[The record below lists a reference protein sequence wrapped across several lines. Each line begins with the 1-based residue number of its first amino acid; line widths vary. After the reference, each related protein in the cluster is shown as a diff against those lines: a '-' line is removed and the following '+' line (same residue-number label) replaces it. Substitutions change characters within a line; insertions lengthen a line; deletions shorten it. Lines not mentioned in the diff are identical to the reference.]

1 MSKAAKTQDI
11 NLTNLLFGII
21 ILFLAFLSI
30 DQKYSY
36 IQNSKKQEKLY
47 SLLEWRASFVETEFL
62 KSEGRRLAFANHFRR
77 QNLASDESVEKLLT
91 LGGTGIKAYLS
102 LPENSNNVLSEI
114 QTYGVTSRLFTPSL
128 IRELPIRETRE
139 QSIRNFQS
147 WQETEKFLNSYPE
160 NSSVKRR
167 LAEAQEYIDK
177 NVSDEAPISSHRLQ
191 MILMDAFAK
200 AETTENDNK

>member
-1 MSKAAKTQDI
+1 MSKAVTNQDI
-11 NLTNLLFGII
+11 NLTNLLLGII
-21 ILFLAFLSI
+21 ILFLAFLCI

-36 IQNSKKQEKLY
+36 IKNNERQEKLY
-47 SLLEWRASFVETEFL
+47 SLLEWHTSFVEAEFL
-62 KSEGRRLAFANHFRR
+62 KREGRRLAFANHYRE

-91 LGGTGIKAYLS
+91 LGSSGIKAYLS
-102 LPENSNNVLSEI
+102 LPKNSNKVLSEI
-114 QTYGVTSRLFTPSL
+114 QTYGVSSRLFTPSL

-139 QSIRNFQS
+139 QSIRSFQS

-167 LAEAQEYIDK
+167 LAAAVEYIDK
-177 NVSDEAPISSHRLQ
+177 NVSDKTPIGNDRLQ

-200 AETTENDNK
+200 AGTTENDN

>member
-1 MSKAAKTQDI
+1 MSKAVTNQDI
-11 NLTNLLFGII
+11 NLTNLLLGII
-21 ILFLAFLSI
+21 ILFLAFLLI

-36 IQNSKKQEKLY
+36 IKNNERQEKLY
-47 SLLEWRASFVETEFL
+47 SLLEWHTSFVEAEFL
-62 KSEGRRLAFANHFRR
+62 KNEGRRLAFANHFRR

-91 LGGTGIKAYLS
+91 LGSSGIKAYLS
-102 LPENSNNVLSEI
+102 LPKNSNKVLSEI
-114 QTYGVTSRLFTPSL
+114 QTYGVSSRLFTPSL

-167 LAEAQEYIDK
+167 LAAVVEYIDK
-177 NVSDEAPISSHRLQ
+177 NVSDEAPIGSDRLQ

-200 AETTENDNK
+200 TETTENDN

>member
-1 MSKAAKTQDI
+1 MSKAVTNQDI
-11 NLTNLLFGII
+11 NLTNLLLGII

-36 IQNSKKQEKLY
+36 IKNNERQEKLY
-47 SLLEWRASFVETEFL
+47 SLLEWHTSFVEAEFL
-62 KSEGRRLAFANHFRR
+62 KNEGRRLAFANHFRR

-91 LGGTGIKAYLS
+91 LGSSGIKAYLS
-102 LPENSNNVLSEI
+102 LPKNSNKVLSEI

-167 LAEAQEYIDK
+167 LAKAQEYIDK
-177 NVSDEAPISSHRLQ
+177 NVSDEAPIGNDRLQ

-200 AETTENDNK
+200 TETTENDN

>member
-1 MSKAAKTQDI
+1 MSKAVTSQDI
-11 NLTNLLFGII
+11 NLTNLLLGII

-36 IQNSKKQEKLY
+36 IKNNERQEKLY
-47 SLLEWRASFVETEFL
+47 SLLEWHTSFVEVEFL
-62 KSEGRRLAFANHFRR
+62 KSEGRRLAFANHYRR

-91 LGGTGIKAYLS
+91 LGGSGIKAYLS
-102 LPENSNNVLSEI
+102 LPKNSNKVLSEI
-114 QTYGVTSRLFTPSL
+114 QTYGVSSRLFTPSL

-139 QSIRNFQS
+139 QSIRNLQS

-167 LAEAQEYIDK
+167 LAAAVEYIDK
-177 NVSDEAPISSHRLQ
+177 NVSDEAPIGNDRLQ

-200 AETTENDNK
+200 AGTTENDN